1 MTITTIPSFLGSG
14 IPLFNDISKALYFGG
29 VESKTYSHGVI
40 QSVYKRV

>member
-14 IPLFNDISKALYFGG
+14 IPLFNGVSKTIYFEGI
-29 VESKTYSHGVI
+29 ESKTYSHGVI